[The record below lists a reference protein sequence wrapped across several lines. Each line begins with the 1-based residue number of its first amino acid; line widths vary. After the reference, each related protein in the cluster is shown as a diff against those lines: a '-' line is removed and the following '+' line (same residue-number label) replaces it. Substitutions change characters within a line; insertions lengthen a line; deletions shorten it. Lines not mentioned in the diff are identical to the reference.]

1 MIATRER
8 AQRFLDL
15 HHGPDV
21 LVLPNAWDVA
31 SALLL
36 CRQGFPAIATTSAGI
51 AFSRGY
57 VDGERISREEAMEAL
72 RAMVAHVDVPVSAD
86 MEAGYGRDPAVVAE
100 TVRQAIGAGV
110 VGGNLEDSSKGDE
123 KDRGRPL
130 FDLDFAVERC
140 RAAREAADSC
150 GIPFVLNARVDC
162 YLCLGNGPQVA
173 AAAIRRGNAY
183 IEAGATCVFIP
194 GVTSAEEIG
203 LLAKEIAAPL
213 NVLAAPGIPTVQ
225 ELAGLGVARLTLGSS
240 LARAAY
246 SEAIRVARE
255 LRTSGVFAL
264 PPRTITNRDFTQLLS
279 EAVMKTPR

>member
-57 VDGERISREEAMEAL
+57 VDGERISREEAMEAV

-100 TVRQAIGAGV
+100 TVHQAIGAGV

-123 KDRGRPL
+123 KDKGRPL

-203 LLAKEIAAPL
+203 ILAKEIAAP
-213 NVLAAPGIPTVQ
+213 GG
-225 ELAGLGVARLTLGSS
+225 AG
-240 LARAAY
+240 Y
-246 SEAIRVARE
+246 SDR
-255 LRTSGVFAL
+255 
-264 PPRTITNRDFTQLLS
+264 PRTRG
-279 EAVMKTPR
+279 PRRRPSHAW